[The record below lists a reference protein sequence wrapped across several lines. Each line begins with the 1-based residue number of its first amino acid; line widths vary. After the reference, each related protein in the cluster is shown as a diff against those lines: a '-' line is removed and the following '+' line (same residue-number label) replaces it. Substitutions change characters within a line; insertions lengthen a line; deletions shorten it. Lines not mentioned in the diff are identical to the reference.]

1 MALTLVILAAG
12 KGTRFGRLKQL
23 EPVGPDGSALMDYS
37 AYDALRS
44 GATKVVLVVPPGEEA
59 RFEDHARQQLGAA
72 APVFTVSQRLDD
84 LPVAFTVPADRTK
97 PWGTGHALLSAA
109 PLVEGA
115 VLVANAD
122 DSYGLSAFGLLVSH
136 LEHSHPIPT
145 HGLVGYHVRHTLS
158 QHGGV
163 SRAMCTLDANGYL
176 MAVEEVREVQRTGDD
191 HIEGRGESGQV
202 VRFSGDELVS
212 TGLWGFDASLFTAL
226 REAFA
231 NFLTS
236 LANDPKA
243 EFLIGTGVEHHV
255 SSGSARLQVL
265 PTDEEWFGM
274 TFADDAPIVR
284 EKIAELVERGVY
296 PGKLCRG

>member
-1 MALTLVILAAG
+1 MALTLVVLAAG

-23 EPVGPDGSALMDYS
+23 EPVGPHGSALMDYS

-59 RFEDHARQQLGAA
+59 RFGDHARQQLGAA

-84 LPVAFTVPADRTK
+84 LPAAFTVPADRTK

-115 VLVANAD
+115 ALVANAD
-122 DSYGLSAFGLLVSH
+122 DSYGLSAFRLLVSH
-136 LEHSHPIPT
+136 LERSHRIPT
-145 HGLVGYHVRHTLS
+145 HGLVGYHVRRTLS

-163 SRAMCTLDANGYL
+163 SRAVCTLDADGYL
-176 MAVEEVREVQRTGDD
+176 MAVEEVREVQR
-191 HIEGRGESGQV
+191 
-202 VRFSGDELVS
+202 
-212 TGLWGFDASLFTAL
+212 
-226 REAFA
+226 
-231 NFLTS
+231 
-236 LANDPKA
+236 NDPKA

-274 TFADDAPIVR
+274 TFADDAPLVR
-284 EKIAELVERGVY
+284 AKIAELVERGAY
-296 PGKLCRG
+296 PEKLSVG